1 MQAQGLPW
9 RSSGS
14 DPAGSTGS
22 IPSWG
27 AKIPYA
33 TQCGWGKKKKTRTG
47 KTAKPNQ
54 ETCCE
59 EKSALTL
66 QNGQGPR
73 RYNKTKQKAVLGQR
87 SRLREAEEPRKLNA

>member
-33 TQCGWGKKKKTRTG
+33 TQCGWGKKKKKQGQG
-47 KTAKPNQ
+47 KQPNQ
-54 ETCCE
+54 IKRLAVK
-59 EKSALTL
+59 KS
-66 QNGQGPR
+66 QP
-73 RYNKTKQKAVLGQR
+73 
-87 SRLREAEEPRKLNA
+87 

>member
-33 TQCGWGKKKKTRTG
+33 TQWGWGKKKKKQGQG
-47 KTAKPNQ
+47 KQPNQ
-54 ETCCE
+54 IKRLAVK
-59 EKSALTL
+59 KS
-66 QNGQGPR
+66 QP
-73 RYNKTKQKAVLGQR
+73 
-87 SRLREAEEPRKLNA
+87 